1 MSRKMKKGSW
11 EINVIEWI
19 MVKNYW
25 EYYRIEEWNEDDCA
39 YCLVDGDF
47 QETGLVSLEEIKPY
61 IISRTKDLNL
71 MPAPGWEWVEENNND

>member
-1 MSRKMKKGSW
+1 
-11 EINVIEWI
+11 
-19 MVKNYW
+19 
-25 EYYRIEEWNEDDCA
+25 
-39 YCLVDGDF
+39 LVDGDF